1 MVKSVI
7 SMLVVLALLIAGAIG
22 ETVFITKRF
31 DDFSEEIEIL
41 YQKIDEEEAV
51 EEDCLSVQKSWIK
64 RKKYLHVFIPHN
76 EIKEIDLWLSESVVL
91 VRDKEWTDALSK
103 IEVLG
108 ELIEQIPKS
117 FKLSIENIL

>member
-1 MVKSVI
+1 MVKSII
-7 SMLVVLALLIAGAIG
+7 SMLVVLALLIVGAVG
-22 ETVFITKRF
+22 ESIFISNRF
-31 DDFSEEIEIL
+31 DDFSNEIEVL
-41 YQKIDEEEAV
+41 YQKIDQETAV

-91 VRDKEWTDALSK
+91 VRDREWTDALSK

-117 FKLSIENIL
+117 FKLSIENIM

>member
-7 SMLVVLALLIAGAIG
+7 SMIVVLILLVVGAIG
-22 ETVFITKRF
+22 ESIFISKRF
-31 DDFSEEIEIL
+31 DDFSSEIDVL
-41 YQKIDEEEAV
+41 YQKIDCEEAV
-51 EEDCLSVQKSWIK
+51 EEDCLSLQKSWIK